1 MTELLPINTNSN
13 ISLTTVEI
21 SELTG
26 KRHDHVM
33 RDTKDILIE
42 LYGDGGLPKFGETYI
57 HPQNQQKYPC
67 YRLHKR
73 ELLIL
78 VSGYSVTLRAKI
90 IDKLEE
96 MESFFSN
103 SKIQNAQREE
113 FELQILGLK
122 YCADIL
128 NYSES
133 TKLELVHALYENTGI
148 STSLLPDYTRSVR
161 ITGSASDLLKKNDC
175 AMSAVAFN
183 KLLIANGILKE
194 KERTGGKGTVKKFK
208 TLTAAGLEYGQND
221 ASKHNPRETQ
231 PHYYEDTFMD
241 LFIMITQEVEVE

>member
-1 MTELLPINTNSN
+1 MNELLPINTNSN

-26 KRHDHVM
+26 KRHDNIM
-33 RDTKDILIE
+33 RDTKKMLVE
-42 LYGDGGLPKFGETYI
+42 LYSDSGLLNFEERYNAADGNV
-57 HPQNQQKYPC
+57 HPC
-67 YRLHKR
+67 YRLPKR
-73 ELLIL
+73 ELLVL

-90 IDKLEE
+90 IDRLEE
-96 MESFFSN
+96 IESFFKN
-103 SKIQNAQREE
+103 KKFENAQRED
-113 FELQILGLK
+113 FELQMIGLK

-133 TKLELVHALYENTGI
+133 TKLELVHALYEHTGV

-161 ITGSASDLLKKNDC
+161 VTCSASDLLKKNDC

-183 KLLIANGILKE
+183 KLLIANGLLEE
-194 KERTGGKGTVKKFK
+194 KERSGRKGKSKKFK
-208 TLTAAGLEYGQND
+208 TLTKTGLEYGQND
-221 ASKHNPRETQ
+221 ASKHNPREIQ

-241 LFIMITQEVEVE
+241 LFTMVTQEVEVE